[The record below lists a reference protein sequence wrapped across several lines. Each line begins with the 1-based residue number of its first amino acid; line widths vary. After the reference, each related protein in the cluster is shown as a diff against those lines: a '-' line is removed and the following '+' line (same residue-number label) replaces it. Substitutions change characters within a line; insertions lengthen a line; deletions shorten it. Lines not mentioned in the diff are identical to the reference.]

1 MMENVLIRTAVLAD
15 LEILLAYEQELIN
28 VERPFDPTIRS
39 GTLNYYDLK
48 QLILNEEAIVVVG
61 ETKGRIVS
69 AGYGMPKAA
78 RHYLDHAYYAYLGF
92 MYTHPSYRGRGIN
105 RRIIQELKK
114 WAYSKKLLEIRLTV
128 YSDNLP
134 AIAAYEKA
142 GFKKH
147 IIEMR
152 IDNTSLE
159 S

>member
-15 LEILLAYEQELIN
+15 LEILRAYEQELIT

-39 GTLNYYDLK
+39 GSLNYYDLE
-48 QLILNEEAIVVVG
+48 QLILDEEAFVVVA
-61 ETKGRIVS
+61 ETEGRIIS
-69 AGYGMPKAA
+69 TGYGIPKVA
-78 RHYLDHAYYAYLGF
+78 RHYLDHTYYAYLGF
-92 MYTHPSYRGRGIN
+92 MYTHPLCRGVGIN
-105 RRIIQELKK
+105 NRIIQELKK
-114 WAYSKKLLEIRLTV
+114 WAYSKELYEIRLTV

-152 IDNTSLE
+152 IEDAPLE